1 MSVGSEKNQS
11 VKNIGGFF
19 FFLLVQLLRK
29 VKMKDENET
38 LHSYPCP
45 QHCEEHAALAL
56 FPWNGGHISWGH
68 WHDFPIDMAETVDCI
83 YPEFKQKHLFAKY
96 NNNNLKTTAF
106 E

>member
-56 FPWNGGHISWGH
+56 FP
-68 WHDFPIDMAETVDCI
+68 
-83 YPEFKQKHLFAKY
+83 
-96 NNNNLKTTAF
+96 
-106 E
+106 